1 MLTLKHIIWDG
12 GFETIY
18 QAKEVRAKY
27 PEANTSGGPK
37 GGPEFVSF
45 DLPNGDVRKLD
56 FGKVYVMNGD
66 GKTVSS
72 YNLGNEPIPVN
83 QRDGWF
89 VSEAGTETMASQCT
103 SAPAAL

>member
-27 PEANTSGGPK
+27 PEPKTSVGPQ
-37 GGPEFVSF
+37 GGPEFVAF

-56 FGKVYVMNGD
+56 FGKVYIMNEG

-72 YNLGNEPIPVN
+72 YDMGYG
-83 QRDGWF
+83 R
-89 VSEAGTETMASQCT
+89 ST
-103 SAPAAL
+103 SAPPTPAAFQPSA

>member
-27 PEANTSGGPK
+27 LEPKTSDGPRGGL
-37 GGPEFVSF
+37 EFLAF
-45 DLPNGDVRKLD
+45 DLPSGEVRTLK
-56 FGKVYVMNGD
+56 FGKAYVMNEA

-72 YNLGNEPIPVN
+72 YDMGREPNVAANQVNTSSPV
-83 QRDGWF
+83 F
-89 VSEAGTETMASQCT
+89 FSAT
-103 SAPAAL
+103 SSPVFSA